1 MSSRGLS
8 PIGRS
13 DNEFK
18 GTVYES
24 LPAQTKQCSVLEVES
39 ESKNKQN
46 KTKPK
51 TKQPKTNKQKK
62 TPNHCIRGG
71 ASVPDVQEGLGL
83 GRIRRI

>member
-46 KTKPK
+46 KTKPNQ
-51 TKQPKTNKQKK
+51 KQNNQKQTNKKNTK
-62 TPNHCIRGG
+62 PLH
-71 ASVPDVQEGLGL
+71 
-83 GRIRRI
+83 